1 VGLVHKIK
9 SYLRNRISSER
20 VDNLMT
26 IRCEGPPISQFNFG
40 EVLNEWRQKKNRRI
54 LSKAVTS
61 EENLASK

>member
-1 VGLVHKIK
+1 
-9 SYLRNRISSER
+9 LRNRISSER

-26 IRCEGPPISQFNFG
+26 IGCEGLPISQFNFG